1 MIDRMLRGLRDTDWK
16 AWFIVSCA
24 GTFYSYQ
31 FIIRVF
37 PNVMRNEI
45 LTAFKIDAQIFGD
58 IISLYDWAYAFMQ
71 LPVGLLLDRFGPRVL
86 MAVAALCCS
95 IGCLIFA
102 FTTDV
107 YMASFARFLM
117 GMGSACGFI
126 GTLKLGTLWFPAHKL
141 GQVIALTIVMG
152 TLGAALGGTPLSM
165 LIDLISWTNALLL
178 IGALGCGLSIL
189 IYVFVSNTPTG
200 QEIPEN
206 FREEG
211 ANILKSL
218 KRVLLAPQAWFMSLF
233 SMLMYVPLT
242 VWGVAWGVGFTQ
254 KIINVPEKTAAA
266 IIGAMFI
273 GAAVGSPFFIAL
285 SDFLSSRRSPM
296 IIGCLV
302 AIIAHLILLYFPGLN
317 TLWFTILFFLIG
329 FSYTSKS
336 LSFAGICEIMPKSI
350 SGVSLGFMNM
360 IVMFNGAVLHPL
372 IGKLLVQF
380 WDKKLN
386 VDGSP
391 LYSAYSYRLALSIV
405 PICLFAS
412 FLILFLIKETHPNRT
427 LGHGKINPTL

>member
-1 MIDRMLRGLRDTDWK
+1 MIDRMLRNLRDIDWK

-45 LTAFKIDAQIFGD
+45 LTAFKIDAQAFGD
-58 IISLYDWAYAFMQ
+58 IISFYDWAYAFMQ

-86 MAVAALCCS
+86 MTVAALCCS
-95 IGCLIFA
+95 FGCLIFA
-102 FTTDV
+102 FTSDIYV
-107 YMASFARFLM
+107 ASFARFLM

-126 GTLKLGTLWFPAHKL
+126 GTLKLGTLWFPPHKL
-141 GQVIALTIVMG
+141 GQVIALTIIMG
-152 TLGAALGGTPLSM
+152 TLGAAFGGTPLSM
-165 LIDLISWTNALLL
+165 LIDHISWTNALLL
-178 IGALGCGLSIL
+178 IGALGCGLSML
-189 IYVFVSNTPTG
+189 IYVFVTNTPTG
-200 QEIPEN
+200 QEIPEH
-206 FREEG
+206 FREDG
-211 ANILKSL
+211 TNIMKRL

-266 IIGAMFI
+266 IIGAMFM
-273 GAAVGSPFFIAL
+273 GAALGSPFFIAI
-285 SDFLSSRRSPM
+285 SDYFSSRRLPM
-296 IIGCLV
+296 IIGCLL
-302 AIIAHLILLYFPGLN
+302 AIAAHLVLLYFPGLN
-317 TLWFTILFFLIG
+317 TFWVTMLFFLIG

-380 WDKKLN
+380 WDGKLN

-405 PICLFAS
+405 PICLLAS
-412 FLILFLIKETHPNRT
+412 FLILLLIKETHPNRA
-427 LGHGKINPTL
+427 LGHGKLKPTL